1 MNIVG
6 LGVEDLIE
14 KPVEGRRGPATVSAS
29 KFAIRHWGK
38 ALGRRKGAMT
48 WSQENCPIDGHRL
61 TREGWGWRF
70 RKVLRL
76 APFFRQLF
84 RALYPALFR
93 SRKRAF
99 LIASVTARTRHKVF
113 PMVFQLHREALLI
126 HFIHFIG
133 LLAARPGGFPP
144 GSPPL
149 FVGRFSPWFQ
159 LYGETLLIHLPSPR
173 LRRASGADIGG
184 LLFSTT
190 LLGARRLKAWVYNH
204 HSP

>member
-76 APFFRQLF
+76 AAFFSAAF
-84 RALYPALFR
+84 SCAYPALFR

-133 LLAARPGGFPP
+133 LLAARPGGFPRVP
-144 GSPPL
+144 SSFCRKVFSMVSALWRNIAHTFTFAAFAAGLRCGYRRPP
-149 FVGRFSPWFQ
+149 FFNDAFGRTAPESVG
-159 LYGETLLIHLPSPR
+159 I
-173 LRRASGADIGG
+173 
-184 LLFSTT
+184 
-190 LLGARRLKAWVYNH
+190 
-204 HSP
+204 